1 MIGFETIGNAT
12 ITVFDEKPVLVTD
25 PWIEGNP
32 YFGSWAHKYQI
43 PAQQLENIKNAKYVW
58 VSHGHPDH
66 IDPDS
71 LNIFKDKTFLI
82 ASHYGDRI
90 YNDLKKNYKVIKL
103 KNNSWFELSK
113 NIRVKTFADWNQ
125 DSCLL
130 IEINKDQIILN
141 LNDGQALGWSTTIKN
156 IIKDYEHRFLLAL
169 VSWGDADMINFYNNN
184 HFIQPHA
191 ALQKP
196 CGETYSYLMKKWGCN
211 YAIPFSSMHKYIR
224 EDSIKMNK
232 FITPLDRHYDK
243 FDNKTGELIPAFIN
257 WNSIQKDFSEIKPLE
272 NTQLPVSEKIYNDF
286 WTDDLNKDDKL
297 VIENYFN
304 SFDHLKKKFG
314 FFSFQI
320 GKSELNLKLSNR
332 KEGIIF
338 KSPRNSF
345 IYAIENN
352 IFDDLLIA
360 NFMKV
365 ELVGVKSLYPDF
377 TPFVTKYGDNGGAKS
392 EDDLKKYFEFYKIN
406 SLDYWKDLLMLKT
419 EDKIRSSLD
428 EFKTAYYLAR
438 KVRRFFA

>member
-156 IIKDYEHRFLLAL
+156 IIKDYKHKFLLAL

-211 YAIPFSSMHKYIR
+211 YAIPFSSMHKYMR

-243 FDNKTGELIPAFIN
+243 FDNKTGELLPAFIN

-304 SFDHLKKKFG
+304 SFHVYSIEWDLSTIKWYVDDVLIQNVVRTSSTVLDDNWPFDKEFHL
-314 FFSFQI
+314 I
-320 GKSELNLKLSNR
+320 LNTAVGGTLGGPPNLADQSHFMLVDYVRVYQKISN
-332 KEGIIF
+332 
-338 KSPRNSF
+338 
-345 IYAIENN
+345 
-352 IFDDLLIA
+352 
-360 NFMKV
+360 
-365 ELVGVKSLYPDF
+365 
-377 TPFVTKYGDNGGAKS
+377 
-392 EDDLKKYFEFYKIN
+392 
-406 SLDYWKDLLMLKT
+406 
-419 EDKIRSSLD
+419 
-428 EFKTAYYLAR
+428 
-438 KVRRFFA
+438 

>member
-156 IIKDYEHRFLLAL
+156 IIKDYKHKFLLAL

-232 FITPLDRHYDK
+232 FINLLIEKRIFKLESNQINHLIKIDLVVFNDNNNVRKNKK
-243 FDNKTGELIPAFIN
+243 FDFYKLKTDTEA
-257 WNSIQKDFSEIKPLE
+257 
-272 NTQLPVSEKIYNDF
+272 
-286 WTDDLNKDDKL
+286 DKAL
-297 VIENYFN
+297 VPQP
-304 SFDHLKKKFG
+304 SKKKETSLV
-314 FFSFQI
+314 FFRSDYVQCSI
-320 GKSELNLKLSNR
+320 VKICKLH
-332 KEGIIF
+332 KEQ
-338 KSPRNSF
+338 F
-345 IYAIENN
+345 I
-352 IFDDLLIA
+352 
-360 NFMKV
+360 K
-365 ELVGVKSLYPDF
+365 
-377 TPFVTKYGDNGGAKS
+377 
-392 EDDLKKYFEFYKIN
+392 EDDLFTKVNNGVKMRFDLDKPLFAKSLEKLVDQDYVEKKEISDNSFEYKYIP
-406 SLDYWKDLLMLKT
+406 
-419 EDKIRSSLD
+419 
-428 EFKTAYYLAR
+428 
-438 KVRRFFA
+438 